1 MAKKGCKL
9 KKQLIPKR
17 KVKKCQNGEIIGNQ
31 PISYSTWKTWQEM

>member
-1 MAKKGCKL
+1 MKKKL
-9 KKQLIPKR
+9 ISK